1 MTRSEQKQCYCC
13 TANIKY
19 IDYKNAEFL
28 MRFVTPLG
36 KIGRRRGTNL
46 CAKHQ
51 RMIANAIKRARTLG
65 LVPFT
70 TR

>member
-1 MTRSEQKQCYCC
+1 MNKNEQKQCYCC
-13 TANIKY
+13 TANIKHV
-19 IDYKNAEFL
+19 DYKNADFL
-28 MRFVTPLG
+28 MRFTTPLG
-36 KIGRRRGTNL
+36 KIGRKRSSGL

-51 RMIANAIKRARTLG
+51 RMVAGAIKKARILG